1 MNTYKYLLFV
11 FIAALVTIGCNE
23 SQTQSVKQNRLIAAE
38 NMQLRE
44 ELKQRDEVMEKLK
57 DLNKKELEEKKTL
70 LAAAQ
75 KEIETWKQRSKEN
88 IRDQVKDI
96 LDTLIQENIDLR
108 KEIRELKEQLE
119 AQRIQI
125 SSLENMLQAKPDN
138 K

>member
-96 LDTLIQENIDLR
+96 LDILIQENIDLR